1 MLTGLLPAKLQ
12 PYAKTV
18 AAVLG
23 TVATVV
29 ASSFANTRA
38 GAIAT
43 GVVGVLTAV
52 GVYGLKNAPMPPTPT
67 ASSAP
72 TGSSTS
78 SSSTP

>member
-52 GVYGLKNAPMPPTPT
+52 GVYGVKNADPPKATDPSGTP
-67 ASSAP
+67 AA
-72 TGSSTS
+72 
-78 SSSTP
+78 